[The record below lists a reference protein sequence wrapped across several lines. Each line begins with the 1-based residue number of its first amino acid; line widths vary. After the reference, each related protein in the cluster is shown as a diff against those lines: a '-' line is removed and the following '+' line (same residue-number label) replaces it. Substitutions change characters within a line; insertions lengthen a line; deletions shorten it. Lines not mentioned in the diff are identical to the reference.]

1 MWFCFQVPV
10 SRHRAFGKRQKHPE
24 VDRID
29 GTCLPAQGYNL
40 DLSGGRTLLGRFA
53 AKVFMG

>member
-1 MWFCFQVPV
+1 M
-10 SRHRAFGKRQKHPE
+10 SRHRAFGKKQKHPE

-40 DLSGGRTLLGRFA
+40 DLSGGRTLLLKYLWDECISF
-53 AKVFMG
+53 KSVFL